1 MSAQKQDTCN
11 FTVRSDESDYELNES
26 DTKTASPR
34 IVGFYIEEQRNNAVM
49 PNTSSNANGGRPQ
62 SRFNPG
68 YGLAEWNRI
77 RKRERNKRN
86 RERKKQK
93 RKMLLLHPGSIYPST
108 SELYND
114 QRLYNHE
121 SDENEPVSVLK
132 TEEIIKPFSDEDMRR
147 NGFDVPHIDEDEYTN
162 PFSDYDGYRTE
173 SSPNDA
179 NSSETVRNFAGY
191 FVPVRK
197 ESENFS
203 APMVKRIE
211 NTSLSNS
218 RSCSTSVSS
227 CSMSMDETTSSSDA
241 QVAFTSKKVSGMNMP
256 TASVSE
262 AAIDINTPVSP
273 VSENLEEGINDENML
288 ASPMSESSD
297 DTDGTQITMNF
308 SPISKSSEEE
318 KVDDRIVTIND
329 PSMYQGLV
337 DRLLLNR
344 ESSRETNAFHS
355 RENQINIET
364 DNATEYTSG
373 WPRTNG
379 QDIASLLQKTGLF
392 LGSGQPHHDSDADY
406 ELFSGSILN
415 RNGFVNRRDTPL
427 SDVPQNRM
435 NLGLNARSSNTIY
448 DHGVSKKVIKAEYR
462 QWEWVHASSEF
473 SSKENS
479 NEKYPMV
486 KEMVEEEGISSS
498 DLHDDDLMSGSSI
511 SSSEEDLCAGSEQGN
526 EPIRYVQQEHH
537 AGASDS
543 FDSEDISASDSN
555 FSSVEDEQNKQVEP
569 YPDLHASSSNSELI
583 DFSSFLTQPRS
594 DEITDL
600 REQRDPLHSESFFSS
615 QKNEQKL
622 ENDASSRSAHTINMD
637 NTSMLT
643 GFTTASKKQIY
654 VSEDAIKKMAKRLD
668 QDSERAAEDNAVGV
682 SMDVFDEE
690 NIFNDVRM
698 RENTQVKVSVV
709 TEDCVFSDGEPFNK
723 SREENENSKRTR
735 LDDTVDKESAIRND
749 RLHTTDAKAED
760 TRNGRDLNEK
770 QLKNRSDTGK
780 QIMKE
785 IDARISAINR
795 MEEEVLEAG
804 DETNKN
810 RSLSRIG
817 GQSDIRNSKFCVDG
831 AQKENEPVVGTNAKD
846 KNKQD
851 RVIKHVSKDESKVK
865 IDDIVP
871 INNDIITKNAPMR
884 MYGKPVKGHTTLE
897 IQKNRKIEEIYA
909 KVAKKYKNQRK
920 EWVDVQFKW
929 AYLSCF
935 KSNTLEKDIADRME
949 KRRISEYSIL
959 RRIVEGDD
967 VCFKLM
973 CLMIVRTGSML
984 ELYDGFY
991 SLLFRADKAIQ
1002 GRVVAQKLKIG
1013 DKVYVFNAELLT
1025 HEKDILAIDG
1035 PAFQMH
1041 SNSVM
1046 RVQDDK
1052 KLGYT
1057 KCASFL
1063 IKFTNVDKTG
1073 GLVPAIEFSIIRI
1086 VEDKVL
1092 IQCQGLK
1099 RAVDMNKLEEEMEYM
1114 KVLAVKHGIKEEFK
1128 LKRYCK
1134 LLVKDLHSCRE
1145 GIFTWWN
1152 IREEIR
1158 IGDKIRAISTAIVND
1173 TVGLHFNTINRSY
1186 VSKM

>member
-1 MSAQKQDTCN
+1 MI
-11 FTVRSDESDYELNES
+11 
-26 DTKTASPR
+26 TA
-34 IVGFYIEEQRNNAVM
+34 
-49 PNTSSNANGGRPQ
+49 
-62 SRFNPG
+62 
-68 YGLAEWNRI
+68 L
-77 RKRERNKRN
+77 
-86 RERKKQK
+86 
-93 RKMLLLHPGSIYPST
+93 
-108 SELYND
+108 
-114 QRLYNHE
+114 
-121 SDENEPVSVLK
+121 
-132 TEEIIKPFSDEDMRR
+132 
-147 NGFDVPHIDEDEYTN
+147 
-162 PFSDYDGYRTE
+162 
-173 SSPNDA
+173 
-179 NSSETVRNFAGY
+179 
-191 FVPVRK
+191 
-197 ESENFS
+197 
-203 APMVKRIE
+203 
-211 NTSLSNS
+211 
-218 RSCSTSVSS
+218 
-227 CSMSMDETTSSSDA
+227 
-241 QVAFTSKKVSGMNMP
+241 
-256 TASVSE
+256 
-262 AAIDINTPVSP
+262 
-273 VSENLEEGINDENML
+273 
-288 ASPMSESSD
+288 
-297 DTDGTQITMNF
+297 
-308 SPISKSSEEE
+308 
-318 KVDDRIVTIND
+318 
-329 PSMYQGLV
+329 
-337 DRLLLNR
+337 
-344 ESSRETNAFHS
+344 
-355 RENQINIET
+355 
-364 DNATEYTSG
+364 
-373 WPRTNG
+373 
-379 QDIASLLQKTGLF
+379 
-392 LGSGQPHHDSDADY
+392 
-406 ELFSGSILN
+406 
-415 RNGFVNRRDTPL
+415 
-427 SDVPQNRM
+427 
-435 NLGLNARSSNTIY
+435 
-448 DHGVSKKVIKAEYR
+448 SKKVIKAEYR

-486 KEMVEEEGISSS
+486 KEMVEEESISSS
-498 DLHDDDLMSGSSI
+498 NLHDDDLMSGSSI
-511 SSSEEDLCAGSEQGN
+511 SSSEEDLCAGSVQGN

-543 FDSEDISASDSN
+543 FDSENISASDSN
-555 FSSVEDEQNKQVEP
+555 FSSVEDEQNKHVEH

-615 QKNEQKL
+615 QKNEHKL
-622 ENDASSRSAHTINMD
+622 ENDASTRSARTVNMD
-637 NTSMLT
+637 STSMLT

-668 QDSERAAEDNAVGV
+668 QDSERAADDNAVGV

-698 RENTQVKVSVV
+698 RENAQVKVSVL
-709 TEDCVFSDGEPFNK
+709 TEDCVFSDGEPSNK
-723 SREENENSKRTR
+723 SKEESNENGKRTR
-735 LDDTVDKESAIRND
+735 PGDTVDGESVIRND
-749 RLHTTDAKAED
+749 RLHITGAKAED
-760 TRNGRDLNEK
+760 TRNGRDLNGK
-770 QLKNRSDTGK
+770 QSKNRSDTGK
-780 QIMKE
+780 QIVKE
-785 IDARISAINR
+785 LEASAING
-795 MEEEVLEAG
+795 MEKKVLEVS

-810 RSLSRIG
+810 RSISRIG
-817 GQSDIRNSKFCVDG
+817 GRIDICNSKFCVDG
-831 AQKENEPVVGTNAKD
+831 AQKENEPVVGANAKD
-846 KNKQD
+846 KNKQN
-851 RVIKHVSKDESKVK
+851 RIVKHASKDEISVK
-865 IDDIVP
+865 IDDIAP

-909 KVAKKYKNQRK
+909 KIAKKYKNQRK

-935 KSNTLEKDIADRME
+935 KSNTLERDIADRME

-1013 DKVYVFNAELLT
+1013 NKIYVFNAELLT

-1046 RVQDDK
+1046 RVRDDK

-1073 GLVPAIEFSIIRI
+1073 GLVPAIEFSIIKI

-1099 RAVDMNKLEEEMEYM
+1099 RAVDMTKLEEEMEYM
-1114 KVLAVKHGIKEEFK
+1114 KVLAVKHGVKEEFK

-1186 VSKM
+1186 VAKM